1 MKKPIVL
8 LSLFLVLTAGI
19 LQAAPV
25 VDLEV
30 AMETPLP
37 LPQIKQWASFLQ
49 KAGFTNVQI
58 RSAKLTDKPQVKTL
72 GKPESRTFVV
82 TGILAGDQLVLPGGS
97 FKYGQ
102 VDAAKTWIRR
112 LQGDGADSLTTEKGA
127 YGLSRDEIVK
137 VYDELTKTV
146 KAVTADRPT
155 KDVIRSISRLWDLQ
169 VTVDPAA
176 RGQLFSEAAFKDEL
190 QGMTSGT
197 AMAIVLQSTGLILFP
212 EKPIGSAVRMR
223 IAKPSKNRES
233 WPVGWEPNQNPGKAA
248 PDLFNELS
256 VEIKNTE
263 ISKTIKAI
271 SQRLETRVLIDYGT
285 IAKRGIN
292 LEKKVNVPASKTFYK
307 KILDIALSQGGLRS
321 EVRVDEANHSFLWIT
336 Y

>member
-1 MKKPIVL
+1 MKKSIAL

-176 RGQLFSEAAFKDEL
+176 RGQLFSEASFKDEL
-190 QGMTSGT
+190 QGLTSGT
-197 AMAIVLQSTGLILFP
+197 AS
-212 EKPIGSAVRMR
+212 S
-223 IAKPSKNRES
+223 S
-233 WPVGWEPNQNPGKAA
+233 
-248 PDLFNELS
+248 
-256 VEIKNTE
+256 
-263 ISKTIKAI
+263 
-271 SQRLETRVLIDYGT
+271 
-285 IAKRGIN
+285 
-292 LEKKVNVPASKTFYK
+292 
-307 KILDIALSQGGLRS
+307 
-321 EVRVDEANHSFLWIT
+321 
-336 Y
+336 